1 MFAPPSSNWV
11 AVFHFI
17 NCLRLLFRQENLYL
31 CIKTRI
37 MFKKRRHHRKKIKD
51 CFLRAF
57 GKKDKRIRMS
67 QGQRI
72 AIMVHLYSKKR
83 LTIFAE
89 NI

>member
-1 MFAPPSSNWV
+1 
-11 AVFHFI
+11 
-17 NCLRLLFRQENLYL
+17 
-31 CIKTRI
+31 
-37 MFKKRRHHRKKIKD
+37 MFKKRHHNKKRIKD
-51 CFLRAF
+51 CFLRVI

-72 AIMVHLYSKKR
+72 AIMVHLHSKKR

>member
-1 MFAPPSSNWV
+1 
-11 AVFHFI
+11 
-17 NCLRLLFRQENLYL
+17 
-31 CIKTRI
+31 
-37 MFKKRRHHRKKIKD
+37 MFKKKRHHHRKKIKD
-51 CFLRAF
+51 CFLWAF

-72 AIMVHLYSKKR
+72 AIMAHLRSKKR